1 MHAMPHHE
9 FGTKHLSAYS
19 AVCCQQFLLKER
31 RAQTYR
37 CMDCQDPTCAQ
48 CDRKPEKPVS
58 PNHLDSKGKWHCNK
72 HRYPPCSVCRITPRP
87 EKLLTQTSR
96 YKEWVCNTCQDKTNT
111 AEKIPRKLSSTVEQT
126 PKLSA
131 SQQQSASASV
141 PVGTQ
146 QDRSMCIN
154 PLCENKHGGD
164 ARRDGICESCNFPNC
179 ANCGRKRG
187 KEEGPLYKGKKKSAV
202 TFAPWY
208 PNMYKQK
215 DKHRRMDGWIET
227 FIAVRWVAG

>member
-96 YKEWVCNTCQDKTNT
+96 YKEWVCNKHMPGQ
-111 AEKIPRKLSSTVEQT
+111 
-126 PKLSA
+126 
-131 SQQQSASASV
+131 
-141 PVGTQ
+141 
-146 QDRSMCIN
+146 
-154 PLCENKHGGD
+154 NKY
-164 ARRDGICESCNFPNC
+164 
-179 ANCGRKRG
+179 GRKDT
-187 KEEGPLYKGKKKSAV
+187 EEVVKHSRTDTKVVSLAATVRERQCASRNTTGQKYVHKSALR
-202 TFAPWY
+202 
-208 PNMYKQK
+208 KQTW
-215 DKHRRMDGWIET
+215 RRCT
-227 FIAVRWVAG
+227 T